1 MPHGGHSRTLLQP
14 HLKTHGRKHLD
25 DPGTPYPE
33 GRIEGELQGF
43 PDTRKLKEF
52 TTTQTALQKMLMGRL

>member
-14 HLKTHGRKHLD
+14 HLKTHVRQHLD
-25 DPGTPYPE
+25 DPGTPYPA

-43 PDTRKLKEF
+43 PDKRKLKEL
-52 TTTQTALQKMLMGRL
+52 TPTQTALQKMLTGLL